1 MTDIKTV
8 ALGERIQALLV
19 AISQRSASDSL
30 RLLVASG
37 LTMPQLVALP
47 VLVQHGDHTV
57 SGLAERLK
65 LSRAATSHL
74 VERLVGLG
82 HVRRT
87 EDEKDRRQKH
97 VAITTGGRKLVTR
110 LAQAR
115 VGEVGKAL
123 ERISPESRARLAAA
137 IDAVIAELGGIT

>member
-37 LTMPQLVALP
+37 LTMPQLVALH

-137 IDAVIAELGGIT
+137 IDAVIAELGGDT

>member
-47 VLVQHGDHTV
+47 LLVQHGDHTV